1 MCEAF
6 MEFLRDDC
14 VPEKGHGRHGST
26 MSSRSRKQEIFKKL
40 DNDKVKIWRQE
51 KLTTLSLKILETF
64 LAKNDSELNEA
75 ILIVDDNDDAKI
87 TSTED
92 KYFLIAEKFQD
103 RVRKCGSIDGIL
115 SYVNTLNQKFKH
127 R

>member
-1 MCEAF
+1 
-6 MEFLRDDC
+6 
-14 VPEKGHGRHGST
+14 

-103 RVRKCGSIDGIL
+103 SVRKCGSIDGIL

>member
-1 MCEAF
+1 
-6 MEFLRDDC
+6 
-14 VPEKGHGRHGST
+14 

-92 KYFLIAEKFQD
+92 KYF
-103 RVRKCGSIDGIL
+103 
-115 SYVNTLNQKFKH
+115 
-127 R
+127 